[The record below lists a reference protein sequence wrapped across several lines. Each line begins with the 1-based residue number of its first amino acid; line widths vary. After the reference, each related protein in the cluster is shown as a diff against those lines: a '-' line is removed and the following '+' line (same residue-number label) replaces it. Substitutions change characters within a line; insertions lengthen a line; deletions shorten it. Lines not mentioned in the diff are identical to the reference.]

1 MSIKN
6 ICVFC
11 GSSVGNNPQFAN
23 AARALGKLMVE
34 QNLGL
39 VYGAGKIGMMGA
51 IADSVL
57 ENGGSA
63 IGVIPTFLRKK
74 ERSHTGLTEIHIVN
88 SMHERKKLMFDLS
101 QAFVAMPGGFGT
113 LDELCEIITWAQLGL
128 HNYPIALLNVN
139 GFFDTFI
146 SYINQSVEHGFIPA
160 AVKQLILVE
169 EQPEALL
176 RAIQQKSKELEN
188 A

>member
-11 GSSVGNNPQFAN
+11 GSSVGNSPDFAN
-23 AARALGKLMVE
+23 AAKQLGTILAKNKV
-34 QNLGL
+34 GL
-39 VYGAGKIGMMGA
+39 VYGAAKIGMMGA
-51 IADSVL
+51 IANAVL
-57 ENGGSA
+57 ENQGQV

-74 ERSHTGLTEIHIVN
+74 ERSHDGLTELHVVQ
-88 SMHERKKLMFDLS
+88 SMHERKKLMFDYS

-139 GFFDTFI
+139 GFFNTFI
-146 SYINQSVEHGFIPA
+146 EYVNQSVEHGFIPA
-160 AVKQLILVE
+160 QVKQLILVE
-169 EQPEALL
+169 EQPEALFE
-176 RAIQQKSKELEN
+176 AIQQKSKALEN